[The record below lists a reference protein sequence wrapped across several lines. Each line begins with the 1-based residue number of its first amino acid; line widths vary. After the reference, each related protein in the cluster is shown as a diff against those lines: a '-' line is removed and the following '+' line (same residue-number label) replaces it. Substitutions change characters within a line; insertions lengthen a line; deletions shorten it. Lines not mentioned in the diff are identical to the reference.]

1 MSDILL
7 EEFEVKVVSDHGKVG
22 SDGAENDLVYLS
34 DTKENFVN
42 VKDDL
47 EMKITT
53 ALTSEECNALG
64 VKNGISL
71 SAPLNVG
78 TELSLLGVYNRNN
91 GELAKPEQHYVN
103 DYWQEWHEPRVIME
117 QNLMDEHGNVSPFDL
132 YRHPAIGKTFHV
144 QGISYNLTSGTAQM
158 TIKEIF

>member
-1 MSDILL
+1 
-7 EEFEVKVVSDHGKVG
+7 
-22 SDGAENDLVYLS
+22 
-34 DTKENFVN
+34 
-42 VKDDL
+42 
-47 EMKITT
+47 MKITT
-53 ALTSEECNALG
+53 ALTSEECKALG

-71 SAPLNVG
+71 SAPLNVD
-78 TELSLLGVYNRNN
+78 TELSLLGVYNSSN

-103 DYWQEWHEPRVIME
+103 DYWQEWHEPRVVME

>member
-1 MSDILL
+1 M
-7 EEFEVKVVSDHGKVG
+7 
-22 SDGAENDLVYLS
+22 
-34 DTKENFVN
+34 
-42 VKDDL
+42 
-47 EMKITT
+47 
-53 ALTSEECNALG
+53 LG
-64 VKNGISL
+64 I
-71 SAPLNVG
+71 
-78 TELSLLGVYNRNN
+78 YNRSN